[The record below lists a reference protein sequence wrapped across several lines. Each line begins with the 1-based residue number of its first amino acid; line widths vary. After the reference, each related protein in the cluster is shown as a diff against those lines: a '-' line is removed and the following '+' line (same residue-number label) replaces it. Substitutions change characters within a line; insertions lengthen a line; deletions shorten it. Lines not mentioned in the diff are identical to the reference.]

1 MGPKLADEVGPKRV
15 DENSALRGTVTE
27 GKVAMFKGIPYAASP
42 FGANR
47 FLPPRPVEPWQGV
60 REALRTGPRC
70 LRPPYAAPFSTKGQT
85 TKTMTSPITRD
96 WALAPTT
103 IGRAAAV
110 TARRTLQR
118 AGRHE
123 A

>member
-1 MGPKLADEVGPKRV
+1 MTQPVVTTRHG
-15 DENSALRGTVTE
+15 ALRGTVTE

-70 LRPPYAAPFSTKGQT
+70 LRPRTPRRST
-85 TKTMTSPITRD
+85 P
-96 WALAPTT
+96 
-103 IGRAAAV
+103 RAK
-110 TARRTLQR
+110 RQR
-118 AGRHE
+118 P
-123 A
+123 